1 MTRRFG
7 VAGAAGLV
15 LIAALEVVPV
25 AAQEAWEPTAYARL
39 LASHVLQTTIAGIR
53 LNAVNYAALHADPD
67 YGRALA
73 DLAAAR
79 PDGLPSDAARI
90 AFWIN
95 VYNLLAIKAVVDRYP
110 LRSIKDGGT
119 LLQSIWK
126 RKVGTVGGR
135 EYALDEI
142 EHDILRARHREP
154 RVHMAIVCASLSCP
168 DLRTEPYVADRLDA
182 QLADAARRFLAN
194 PTKGVKPG
202 SDGRTARISLIFKWF
217 ADDFG
222 GADGVARFVRAAADP
237 SIGARLTGLDG
248 RGLTYLDYDWS
259 LNDAGRAGEAR

>member
-1 MTRRFG
+1 
-7 VAGAAGLV
+7 
-15 LIAALEVVPV
+15 
-25 AAQEAWEPTAYARL
+25 
-39 LASHVLQTTIAGIR
+39 
-53 LNAVNYAALHADPD
+53 
-67 YGRALA
+67 
-73 DLAAAR
+73 
-79 PDGLPSDAARI
+79 
-90 AFWIN
+90 
-95 VYNLLAIKAVVDRYP
+95 VVDRYP

-194 PTKGVKPG
+194 PTKGVQPG